1 LDALPLLV
9 GVRRLVALPGAA
21 SRGLLLVS
29 GGVNIA
35 DGGVKI
41 ASGGVKIASGGVK
54 IAVSLDT
61 PTFSSASSPIKQ

>member
-1 LDALPLLV
+1 MDALPLLV
-9 GVRRLVALPGAA
+9 GVRRLVALPGVA

-35 DGGVKI
+35 D
-41 ASGGVKIASGGVK
+41 GGVKIASGGVK